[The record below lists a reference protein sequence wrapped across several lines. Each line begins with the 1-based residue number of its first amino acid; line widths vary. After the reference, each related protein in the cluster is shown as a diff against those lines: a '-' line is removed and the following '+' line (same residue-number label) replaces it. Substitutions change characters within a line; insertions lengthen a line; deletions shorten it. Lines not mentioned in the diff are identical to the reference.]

1 MSNKIRSEHIGLD
14 TTNFVEILSATE
26 DTAQKAFEKID
37 THVQSGAY
45 GGTGLTGPYSRG
57 DIAYVPA
64 DGYIFSI
71 LNRGSSYQV
80 LTIVG
85 QVPTWQTVQA
95 TNVDTDTTYFGR
107 ILSSADDTVQKAFD
121 TLDRYLPSILDGYLG
136 SAFLDGYATKLELT
150 NYFTKWETGNILDG
164 YVSTA
169 MLDGYATK
177 ADLNNYYSKFEIGDI
192 LDGYATDIDLLNF
205 YTKLETGDILDGYT
219 PLIELDN
226 YYDKWEVGAIVDGY
240 VNNTTITNYYT
251 KQETGDIL
259 DGYALKSDL
268 DGYVPLITLDN
279 YYDKW
284 ETGFII
290 DGYISDTDILN
301 YYTRQETGDI
311 LDGYSSLPFK
321 RIATTTPVTV
331 TSTDNILLINMA
343 APSAVAVNLPNSP
356 IDGQNLVVKDIKG
369 DAFTNNITIN
379 RAGGQLI
386 DGQTSV
392 SIISDYGK
400 LTLIYDLA
408 NTLWSIIG

>member
-1 MSNKIRSEHIGLD
+1 MSNKIRSEHISLD
-14 TTNFVEILSATE
+14 TTNFVEILSPTE

-71 LNRGSSYQV
+71 LNRGNSYQV

-85 QVPTWQTVQA
+85 QVPTWQTIQA

-107 ILSSADDTVQKAFD
+107 FLSSADDTVQKAFD
-121 TLDRYLPSILDGYLG
+121 TIDRYLPTILDGYLG

-164 YVSTA
+164 YLSGAT
-169 MLDGYATK
+169 LDGYATK

-219 PLIELDN
+219 PLTELDN
-226 YYDKWEVGAIVDGY
+226 YYDKWEVGNIIDGY

-259 DGYALKSDL
+259 DGY
-268 DGYVPLITLDN
+268 IN
-279 YYDKW
+279 
-284 ETGFII
+284 
-290 DGYISDTDILN
+290 DTDILN

-321 RIATTTPVTV
+321 RVATTTPVTV

-343 APSAVAVNLPNSP
+343 APSAVDVNLPNSP
-356 IDGQNLVVKDIKG
+356 TDGQNLVVKDIKG

-392 SIISDYGK
+392 SITNDYGK
-400 LTLIYDLA
+400 INLIYDLA